1 MTDSLFWQQLLTAF
15 HFIRPWW
22 LLAFIPLAVT
32 VYWRWQ
38 LDDASTW
45 QQVLPKHL
53 RDALTIGEKGWKKQL
68 PLKVLTLLMVLAILV
83 CAGPS
88 WQRETSPFGE
98 DKATMLVVMDAS
110 ESMLEKDVAPSRLER
125 AKQKVR
131 DLLALRQG
139 GKTGLVVYSGSAH
152 TAMPPTQ
159 DSDVFSPFLAAI
171 DPSIM
176 PESGKSA
183 EQALPLISSLLG
195 NELAGSVLLITD
207 GANPTTIDAFSAYF
221 ANSPHQ
227 LLVLAMGNSDV
238 VSHQP
243 FDLKSLNQLADSTE
257 GKLVEV
263 SIDASD
269 VQTLNRYVERHM
281 QLNNESAMPWKDM
294 GYYVLFP
301 ITFILLLWFRKGW
314 LVQWCL
320 IAAVLL
326 PVTFSAPVSAQ
337 SVHTKAAPTAEE
349 IAAETDTVT
358 VFDRVSAWWLDM
370 WLTPD
375 QQGQLYFNQQEYV
388 KAAQHF
394 TDPLRKGVAYYYG
407 AEYQLAHSA
416 FLQVGKQSPAVVSQ
430 EVGKTGSEALDNTRS
445 AQRELGLF
453 NAANALARQRE
464 YLAARD
470 MFLQLAQHAQTEPI
484 RQQADHNYQV
494 IKGIV
499 EEINRTSESQSG
511 TTDGPEES
519 FELGDNPQTAEGAE
533 EQVSSEMMVR
543 ETLNANEI
551 LGSDEL
557 ADKWLRRVEADPKYF
572 LRAKFQLQ
580 RIEQTAAQGKLGSTT
595 SQGGSDEPNE

>member
-1 MTDSLFWQQLLTAF
+1 
-15 HFIRPWW
+15 
-22 LLAFIPLAVT
+22 
-32 VYWRWQ
+32 
-38 LDDASTW
+38 
-45 QQVLPKHL
+45 
-53 RDALTIGEKGWKKQL
+53 
-68 PLKVLTLLMVLAILV
+68 
-83 CAGPS
+83 
-88 WQRETSPFGE
+88 
-98 DKATMLVVMDAS
+98 
-110 ESMLEKDVAPSRLER
+110 
-125 AKQKVR
+125 
-131 DLLALRQG
+131 
-139 GKTGLVVYSGSAH
+139 
-152 TAMPPTQ
+152 
-159 DSDVFSPFLAAI
+159 
-171 DPSIM
+171 M

-207 GANPTTIDAFSAYF
+207 GANPTTIEAFSAYF
-221 ANSPHQ
+221 ARSPHQ

-243 FDLKSLNQLADSTE
+243 FDLKSLNQLANSTE

-263 SIDASD
+263 SVDASD

-320 IAAVLL
+320 VAAVLL

-337 SVHTKAAPTAEE
+337 NIHTKATPTAEE
-349 IAAETDTVT
+349 IASETETVT
-358 VFDRVSAWWLDM
+358 VFDRMSAWWSDL

-375 QQGQLYFNQQEYV
+375 QQGQLYFNRQEYV

-416 FLQVGKQSPAVVSQ
+416 FLQVGKSSPAVVSKAI
-430 EVGKTGSEALDNTRS
+430 EDTGASTRS

-484 RQQADHNYQV
+484 REQADHNYQV

-511 TTDGPEES
+511 TTDGLKNRLS
-519 FELGDNPQTAEGAE
+519 LVIT
-533 EQVSSEMMVR
+533 R
-543 ETLNANEI
+543 KL
-551 LGSDEL
+551 
-557 ADKWLRRVEADPKYF
+557 PKGQ
-572 LRAKFQLQ
+572 KS
-580 RIEQTAAQGKLGSTT
+580 K
-595 SQGGSDEPNE
+595 